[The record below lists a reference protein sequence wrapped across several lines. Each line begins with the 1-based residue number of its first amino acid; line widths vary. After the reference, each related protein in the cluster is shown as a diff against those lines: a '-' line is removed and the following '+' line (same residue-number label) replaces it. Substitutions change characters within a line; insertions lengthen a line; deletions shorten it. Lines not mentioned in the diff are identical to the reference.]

1 MKKLLLLSCLFF
13 GYAKAQDLIYKK
25 DKSVLLAILI
35 DIGAEEIKYKDYN
48 KKDSPVLS
56 IKKSDLIKIVTQR
69 GKEILFEQNSSSSFD
84 KKNAIKVGLLSLV
97 AYHIN
102 LTYERSLTQSRSIE
116 LQLGII
122 GFGTKPDY
130 ISEASGVF
138 TRIGY
143 KFMHS
148 PNHFE
153 KKNKEFHL
161 LKGAYFKPELVLG
174 HFKETEFKSKYVLRN
189 GNYYLTK
196 NIETQVTFYA
206 LMLNVGQQWIIADD
220 FLIDVFFGAGYGGNN
235 VERREDNYA
244 VSGPSPVFLNAG
256 LKFGILI
263 R

>member
-1 MKKLLLLSCLFF
+1 MKKLLLFSCLLF

-25 DKSVLLAILI
+25 DKSVLLAVLI
-35 DIGAEEIKYKDYN
+35 DIGADEIKYKDYN
-48 KKDSPVLS
+48 KPSSVLI
-56 IKKSDLIKIVTQR
+56 IKKSELSKIITER

-102 LTYERSLTQSRSIE
+102 LSYERSISQSRSIE

-122 GFGTKPDY
+122 GLGTKPDY
-130 ISEASGVF
+130 ISSASGIF
-138 TRIGY
+138 TRIGF

-148 PNHFE
+148 PSHFE

-161 LKGAYFKPELVLG
+161 LKGAYFKPELVFG
-174 HFKETEFKSKYVLRN
+174 HFKETAFNSKYVLRN

-220 FLIDVFFGAGYGGNN
+220 FLIDIFFGAGYGGNT
-235 VERREDNYA
+235 VLRREDNYA
-244 VSGPSPVFLNAG
+244 VSGPSPVFFNAG

>member
-1 MKKLLLLSCLFF
+1 MKKLLLLTCLLF
-13 GYAKAQDLIYKK
+13 GQAKAQDLIYKK
-25 DKSVLLAILI
+25 DKTVITAILI

-48 KKDSPVLS
+48 KQDGSVLI
-56 IKKSDLIKIVTQR
+56 IKKSEVTKIITQR
-69 GKEILFEQNSSSSFD
+69 GKEILFEQGSSASFD

-97 AYHIN
+97 AYHVN
-102 LTYERSLTQSRSIE
+102 LSYERSLSQSRSIE

-122 GFGTKPDY
+122 GLGSKPEY
-130 ISEASGVF
+130 ISEASGFF

-161 LKGAYFKPELVLG
+161 LKGSYFKPELVLG
-174 HFKETEFKSKYVLRN
+174 HFKETEFNSKYVLRN

-196 NIETQVTFYA
+196 NIETKVTFYA
-206 LMLNVGQQWIIADD
+206 LMLNVGQQWIIVDD
-220 FLIDVFFGAGYGGNN
+220 FLIEIFFGAGLGGNTI
-235 VERREDNYA
+235 ERREDNYA
-244 VSGPSPVFLNAG
+244 VSGPSPVFFNAG